1 VVSLRKTSHITLE
14 MKGLVVLLSV
24 LSFIFILI
32 LVGMNMVNSAQTKEA
47 FSGAETAKKPT
58 KSPIEIQIRKILD
71 SMNSEELC
79 PLYTTIRTNM
89 GKNEKAGQDIS
100 DQEVAKRVE
109 AALAL
114 KIPGGALPCPLLNYP
129 KAGSSDLEWLDF
141 LQQVPSDFGARVVL
155 MAIYAQGFLADKEQ
169 ILKDALS
176 GNGTPPVS
184 DGFAVC
190 SPDVATSRRAEKKGK
205 ADQRC
210 TLPEDLSPE
219 DVQEAVTTLLKNL
232 VAKKNTILKEK
243 KIDLNTD
250 VEALIKKAN
259 VSAAYVRQ
267 KSEQAE
273 SGSLQMDGP
282 IQKPVPKD
290 S

>member
-1 VVSLRKTSHITLE
+1 
-14 MKGLVVLLSV
+14 MLLSV
-24 LSFIFILI
+24 LSFIFIVI
-32 LVGMNMVNSAQTKEA
+32 LMGMNMVNSVQTKEPFA
-47 FSGAETAKKPT
+47 DGSAKAKPT

-71 SMNSEELC
+71 SMNSEGLC

-89 GKNEKAGQDIS
+89 AKNEKAGQDIS
-100 DQEVAKRVE
+100 TQEVNKRVE
-109 AALAL
+109 AALSI

-155 MAIYAQGFLADKEQ
+155 MAIYAEGFLADKEK

-176 GNGTPPVS
+176 GNGTPPIS

-205 ADQRC
+205 EERC

-219 DVQEAVTTLLKNL
+219 DVQEAVTTLLKAL

-243 KIDLNTD
+243 QIDPAVN
-250 VEALIKKAN
+250 VEALIQKAN
-259 VSAAYVRQ
+259 VSATYINK
-267 KSEQAE
+267 KSEQAQ

-282 IQKPVPKD
+282 IQKPVAKD
-290 S
+290 

>member
-1 VVSLRKTSHITLE
+1 
-14 MKGLVVLLSV
+14 MNGLVILLGV
-24 LSFIFILI
+24 LSFIYILI
-32 LVGMNMVNSAQTKEA
+32 LMGMNIVNSVQKKEA
-47 FSGAETAKKPT
+47 FTDGSEKPSKATKPTKVT

-71 SMNSEELC
+71 SMNSEGLC
-79 PLYTTIRTNM
+79 PLYKTIRTNM
-89 GKNEKAGQDIS
+89 AKNEKAGQDVS
-100 DQEVAKRVE
+100 DQEVNKRVE

-129 KAGSSDLEWLDF
+129 KPGSTDLEWLDF

-169 ILKDALS
+169 LLKDALS
-176 GNGTPPVS
+176 GNGTPPIS
-184 DGFAVC
+184 DGFTVC

-205 ADQRC
+205 EERC
-210 TLPEDLSPE
+210 TLPEDLRPE
-219 DVQEAVTTLLKNL
+219 DIQEAVTTLLKTL

-243 KIDLNTD
+243 KIDPTIN
-250 VEALIKKAN
+250 VEELIKKAN
-259 VSAAYVRQ
+259 ASAAYVSQ

-282 IQKPVPKD
+282 IQKPAKKD

>member
-1 VVSLRKTSHITLE
+1 MNGLE
-14 MKGLVVLLSV
+14 VLLAV
-24 LSFIFILI
+24 MSFIYIVILI
-32 LVGMNMVNSAQTKEA
+32 GMNMVNSVQTKEPFA
-47 FSGAETAKKPT
+47 DVAANAKANTKAKAKAT

-71 SMNSEELC
+71 SMNSESLC

-89 GKNEKAGQDIS
+89 AKNEKAGQDIS
-100 DQEVAKRVE
+100 EQEVNKRVE

-114 KIPGGALPCPLLNYP
+114 KIPGGALPCPLLKYP
-129 KAGSSDLEWLDF
+129 KAGSTDLEWLDF

-155 MAIYAQGFLADKEQ
+155 MAIYAQGFLAEKEQ

-176 GNGTPPVS
+176 GKGTPPIS
-184 DGFAVC
+184 DGFTVC

-205 ADQRC
+205 EDERC

-219 DVQEAVTTLLKNL
+219 DIQEAVTTLLKTL

-243 KIDLNTD
+243 KIDPDSD
-250 VEALIKKAN
+250 VKAIIQKAN
-259 VSAAYVRQ
+259 VSATYVKE
-267 KSEQAE
+267 KSEQAQD
-273 SGSLQMDGP
+273 GSLKMDAP
-282 IQKPVPKD
+282 IQKPLPKD

>member
-1 VVSLRKTSHITLE
+1 
-14 MKGLVVLLSV
+14 MNGLAVLLAA
-24 LSFIFILI
+24 LSFIFIIILI
-32 LVGMNMVNSAQTKEA
+32 GMNIVNSIQKKEGFA
-47 FSGAETAKKPT
+47 GAEVTKKPT

-71 SMNSEELC
+71 SMNSEKLC
-79 PLYTTIRTNM
+79 PLYKTIRTNM
-89 GKNEKAGQDIS
+89 AKNEKAGQDIS
-100 DQEVAKRVE
+100 DQEVNKRVE

-114 KIPGGALPCPLLNYP
+114 KIPGGALPCPLLTYP

-169 ILKDALS
+169 VLKDALS
-176 GNGTPPVS
+176 GNGTPPIS
-184 DGFAVC
+184 DGFTVC
-190 SPDVATSRRAEKKGK
+190 SPDVATTRRAEKKGK
-205 ADQRC
+205 GGAEERC
-210 TLPEDLSPE
+210 TLPEDLSP
-219 DVQEAVTTLLKNL
+219 DDIQETVTTLLKDL

-243 KIDLNTD
+243 KIDPNTHVD
-250 VEALIKKAN
+250 TLIQKAN
-259 VSAAYVRQ
+259 VSATYINQ
-267 KSEQAE
+267 KSEQAQ

>member
-1 VVSLRKTSHITLE
+1 
-14 MKGLVVLLSV
+14 M
-24 LSFIFILI
+24 
-32 LVGMNMVNSAQTKEA
+32 GMNMVNSVQKKEG
-47 FSGAETAKKPT
+47 FSGAEPAKKPT

-71 SMNSEELC
+71 SMNSDGLC
-79 PLYTTIRTNM
+79 PLYKTIRTNM
-89 GKNEKAGQDIS
+89 AKNEKAGQDIS

-114 KIPGGALPCPLLNYP
+114 KIPGGALPCPLLTYP

-184 DGFAVC
+184 DGFTVC

-205 ADQRC
+205 GEERC

-219 DVQEAVTTLLKNL
+219 DIQEAVSTLLKTL

-243 KIDLNTD
+243 KIDPNTD
-250 VEALIKKAN
+250 IEALIKKAN
-259 VSAAYVRQ
+259 VSATYVSQ
-267 KSEQAE
+267 KSEQAQ
-273 SGSLQMDGP
+273 SGTLQMDGP
-282 IQKPVPKD
+282 IQKPATKD
-290 S
+290 T

>member
-1 VVSLRKTSHITLE
+1 
-14 MKGLVVLLSV
+14 MNGLAVLLAV
-24 LSFIFILI
+24 LSFIYILI
-32 LVGMNMVNSAQTKEA
+32 LLGMNMVNSAQQEGFADEAKIKE
-47 FSGAETAKKPT
+47 TKPT
-58 KSPIEIQIRKILD
+58 KSTIEIQIRKILD
-71 SMNSEELC
+71 AMDSKGLC
-79 PLYTTIRTNM
+79 PLYTTIRKNM
-89 GKNEKAGQDIS
+89 AKNEKAGQDIS
-100 DQEVAKRVE
+100 EQEVNKRVE

-114 KIPGGALPCPLLNYP
+114 KIPGGALPCPLLTYP

-176 GNGTPPVS
+176 GKGTPPIS
-184 DGFAVC
+184 DGFTVC

-205 ADQRC
+205 ADERC

-232 VAKKNTILKEK
+232 VGKKTTILNEK
-243 KIDLNTD
+243 KINPNTD

-259 VSAAYVRQ
+259 VSATYVNE
-267 KSEQAE
+267 KSEEAQ

-282 IQKPVPKD
+282 IQKPVAKD

>member
-1 VVSLRKTSHITLE
+1 
-14 MKGLVVLLSV
+14 MNGLAILLAV
-24 LSFIFILI
+24 LSFIYILI
-32 LVGMNMVNSAQTKEA
+32 LIGMNMVNSVQKKEP
-47 FSGAETAKKPT
+47 FTDGASKAKATKPT
-58 KSPIEIQIRKILD
+58 KSEIEIQIRKILD
-71 SMNSEELC
+71 SMNSDGLC
-79 PLYTTIRTNM
+79 PLYTTIRKNM
-89 GKNEKAGQDIS
+89 AKNEKAGQDIS
-100 DQEVAKRVE
+100 DQEVTKRVE

-114 KIPGGALPCPLLNYP
+114 KIPGGALPCPLLTYP

-176 GNGTPPVS
+176 GKGTPPVS
-184 DGFAVC
+184 DGFTVC

-205 ADQRC
+205 EEAERC

-219 DVQEAVTTLLKNL
+219 DIQEAVTTLLKEL

-243 KIDLNTD
+243 KFDPNTD
-250 VEALIKKAN
+250 VESLIRQAN
-259 VSAAYVRQ
+259 VSATYVNQ
-267 KSEQAE
+267 KSEQAQ

-290 S
+290 

>member
-1 VVSLRKTSHITLE
+1 
-14 MKGLVVLLSV
+14 MNGLAVLLAV
-24 LSFIFILI
+24 LSFIYMLILI
-32 LVGMNMVNSAQTKEA
+32 GMNMVNSLQKKEG
-47 FSGAETAKKPT
+47 FSGQDVAKKPT
-58 KSPIEIQIRKILD
+58 KSPIETQIRTILD
-71 SMNSEELC
+71 SMNSEGLC
-79 PLYTTIRTNM
+79 PLYTTIRKNM
-89 GKNEKAGQDIS
+89 AKNEKAGQDIS

-114 KIPGGALPCPLLNYP
+114 KIPGGALPCPLLTYP
-129 KAGSSDLEWLDF
+129 KTGSSDLDWLDF

-176 GNGTPPVS
+176 GYGSPPVS
-184 DGFAVC
+184 DGFTVC

-205 ADQRC
+205 GQERC

-219 DVQEAVTTLLKNL
+219 DVQEAVTTLLKDL

-243 KIDLNTD
+243 KIDPNTD

-259 VSAAYVRQ
+259 VSAVYINK
-267 KSEQAE
+267 KSEQAQ

-282 IQKPVPKD
+282 IQKPVAKD
-290 S
+290 A